1 MLWESGKYPSC
12 SGTKGHFPD
21 AAIPRRVNQTIP
33 NPYCDLVVF
42 ADPSL
47 YPTEPRSP
55 TLHVPRGHAFPA
67 NMSWQKSESSAPSSH
82 GPHHFMGNA
91 PPLTR
96 TMTMPEPVFYDGP
109 PTGATANTSQNPY
122 GSSYP
127 PPPQYHASM
136 HHGDQPYPMTMPR
149 SPPSNYPSAHGMSA
163 LRISSA
169 NLLLT

>member
-67 NMSWQKSESSAPSSH
+67 NMSWQKSESWATSISSH
-82 GPHHFMGNA
+82 GHHFMGNA

-96 TMTMPEPVFYDGP
+96 TMTMPEPVFYGP
-109 PTGATANTSQNPY
+109 PTGTTTTSQNPY
-122 GSSYP
+122 GGPYAP
-127 PPPQYHASM
+127 PTYDASM
-136 HHGDQPYPMTMPR
+136 HHGGQSYPMAMPT
-149 SPPSNYPSAHGMSA
+149 SLPSNYPSAHGMST
-163 LRISSA
+163 LKVLSA